1 MKSNLSKKSAA
12 AMLAFALLSPA
23 LAGCSRDEPER
34 PVANMDQPE
43 PDASETP
50 GNMSD
55 VEDAPAV
62 PAPDAG
68 IQSNAIG
75 ELSDEPEPDDEATT
89 GPDQQVLD
97 DASASGMTARSTRG
111 TVQPGEAPGEVVE
124 QK

>member
-1 MKSNLSKKSAA
+1 MKTTRSVKSAA
-12 AMLAFALLSPA
+12 ALLAFALLSSA

-43 PDASETP
+43 PDASEAAD
-50 GNMSD
+50 NMSD
-55 VEDAPAV
+55 VDDAPAV
-62 PAPDAG
+62 PAPDAS

-75 ELSDEPEPDDEATT
+75 ELSDEQEPDDEATT